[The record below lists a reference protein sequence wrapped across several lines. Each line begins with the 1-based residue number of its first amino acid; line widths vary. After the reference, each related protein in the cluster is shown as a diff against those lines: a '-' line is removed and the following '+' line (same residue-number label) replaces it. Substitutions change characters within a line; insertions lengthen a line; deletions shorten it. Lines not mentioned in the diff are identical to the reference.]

1 MTARH
6 ATHAP
11 EISPL
16 AHQRRQLGAL
26 GEQMAA
32 RYLEM
37 RGYRILERNW
47 RHRRGE
53 LDLIAADG
61 DVIVAV
67 EVKTRT
73 TTDFGHPLEAITR
86 QKLQRLRALI
96 SLWCQSRDAQA
107 RALRVDAIAIL
118 GESGS
123 RRVIDHRKGIA

>member
-1 MTARH
+1 
-6 ATHAP
+6 
-11 EISPL
+11 
-16 AHQRRQLGAL
+16 
-26 GEQMAA
+26 MAA

-37 RGYRILERNW
+37 HGYRILERNW

-53 LDLIAADG
+53 LDLIVSKCG
-61 DVIVAV
+61 VVVAV

-73 TTDFGHPLEAITR
+73 TADFGHPLEAITR

-96 SLWCQSRDAQA
+96 SLWCQYRGA
-107 RALRVDAIAIL
+107 RPKSLRVDAIAIL